1 MNDTSTISAQ
11 SPQVVDLESVV
22 IRFAG
27 DSGDGMQLTGTQF
40 TDAAAFLGN
49 DVATFPDYPAEIR
62 APAGTTAGVSAF
74 QLQFASMDVKT
85 PGDEVDVLVAMN
97 VAALKVNLPDLKKG
111 GILLVDIDGFGPKDL
126 EKAGS
131 TTNPLEDGSLADYR
145 VISLDITALTTAA
158 VAEAEVG
165 AKAAG
170 RCKNFYTLGMM
181 YWLYDRPYDITLEW
195 IQKKFAAKNPAIA
208 KANALALV
216 AGHNYCDTAE
226 IFANH
231 FRVEKASTP
240 PGTYRRISGNEAAA
254 MGLIAAGV
262 QSGRQLFLGSYPIT
276 PASDILHELAANKH
290 FGVRT
295 FQAEDEIAGIASA
308 IGAAYTG
315 ALAITTTSGPGMC
328 LKSEGLNLAVMAE
341 LPLVIIDVQR
351 GGPSTG
357 LPTKTEQSD
366 LLQAL
371 YGRNGDSPVP
381 VLAAS
386 GPGDCF
392 WTALEAAKTALHSM
406 TPVIMLSDG
415 YIGNGAEPWRIPSV
429 EELPDLHVENHTDPE
444 TFKPYRRDER
454 GARPWAVPGT
464 PGLEHRIGGIE
475 KQSVTGNISYDSE
488 NHQKMTLERHAKVAK
503 IADELPPT
511 KVEGNAE
518 ADVVLVSWGG
528 TYGAVSSAVD
538 VLNASGTKMAHVH
551 LRWINPLPKD
561 LGAVLAKFKTILVPE
576 LNMGQLRL
584 YLSGKFG
591 LPMQGINKVKG
602 KPFKVNELVEQ
613 VQAHLKETK

>member
-1 MNDTSTISAQ
+1 MNDTSTTSAH
-11 SPQVVDLESVV
+11 SSQVVDLERVV

-74 QLQFASMDVKT
+74 QMQFASVDIKT

-131 TTNPLEDGSLADYR
+131 TVNPLEDGSLADYR
-145 VISLDITALTTAA
+145 VISLDITALTTQA

-181 YWLYDRPYDITLEW
+181 YWLYDRPYDITLDW
-195 IQKKFAAKNPAIA
+195 IQKKFAAKNPAVA

-240 PGTYRRISGNEAAA
+240 AGTYRRISGNEATA

-276 PASDILHELAANKH
+276 PASDILHELAANISACAPSKPK
-290 FGVRT
+290 T
-295 FQAEDEIAGIASA
+295 KSPASPRRSA
-308 IGAAYTG
+308 
-315 ALAITTTSGPGMC
+315 
-328 LKSEGLNLAVMAE
+328 
-341 LPLVIIDVQR
+341 PL
-351 GGPSTG
+351 
-357 LPTKTEQSD
+357 
-366 LLQAL
+366 
-371 YGRNGDSPVP
+371 
-381 VLAAS
+381 
-386 GPGDCF
+386 
-392 WTALEAAKTALHSM
+392 
-406 TPVIMLSDG
+406 
-415 YIGNGAEPWRIPSV
+415 
-429 EELPDLHVENHTDPE
+429 
-444 TFKPYRRDER
+444 
-454 GARPWAVPGT
+454 T
-464 PGLEHRIGGIE
+464 PGR
-475 KQSVTGNISYDSE
+475 
-488 NHQKMTLERHAKVAK
+488 
-503 IADELPPT
+503 
-511 KVEGNAE
+511 
-518 ADVVLVSWGG
+518 
-528 TYGAVSSAVD
+528 
-538 VLNASGTKMAHVH
+538 
-551 LRWINPLPKD
+551 
-561 LGAVLAKFKTILVPE
+561 
-576 LNMGQLRL
+576 
-584 YLSGKFG
+584 
-591 LPMQGINKVKG
+591 
-602 KPFKVNELVEQ
+602 
-613 VQAHLKETK
+613 